1 MADMNKLREGEDLAA
16 RLLRAGA
23 REQPRQTARRR
34 AERALGLSTA
44 AAGVAVTSSAAATGS
59 AAGLGSASPLAVVI
73 FGKWLAV
80 GMLAGGAAA
89 GGVTAMGGA
98 LGSAAQSVEGSPSPA
113 ITSAPLAN
121 VGGPEVTPGRTTPN
135 TNSTPASGGA
145 PSRQRADDAGH
156 TTELRQARSPG
167 DSPPST
173 PASEPESSRAPSAV
187 AGSLALSREVE
198 LLEGVRIKLRSGN
211 SGAALAELD
220 AVGGDIRILRME
232 ADLLRVEALLA
243 NGERS
248 RAEALAAELQ
258 RRDPRGGQNF
268 RLKRLLGG
276 R

>member
-1 MADMNKLREGEDLAA
+1 MNKLREGEDLAA

-59 AAGLGSASPLAVVI
+59 AAGLGSASPLAAVI

-89 GGVTAMGGA
+89 GGVTAMSGA
-98 LGSAAQSVEGSPSPA
+98 LGSAPQSVEGSPSPA

-121 VGGPEVTPGRTTPN
+121 VVGPELPPGRTAPS
-135 TNSTPASGGA
+135 STPAAGGA
-145 PSRQRADDAGH
+145 PSRQRADDAGQA
-156 TTELRQARSPG
+156 TESRHAFSPN
-167 DSPPST
+167 DSLPPT
-173 PASEPESSRAPSAV
+173 PASEPGSAPAPSAV

-198 LLEGVRIKLRSGN
+198 LLEGVRTKLRNGN

-220 AVGGDIRILRME
+220 AVGRDVVILRME

-243 NGERS
+243 NGERA

-268 RLKRLLGG
+268 RLNRLLGG